1 MTGRG
6 RPKLADLER
15 LKSEAARWASFLF
28 TLRDGQSGFIEKVTG
43 WRRVEGKGFKVRR
56 ATGIVVVKIIPVER
70 KTASKFIRTIQKLK
84 DENWIVFRPTFPDP
98 NAWEQLKRARSAREV
113 QEAAQ
118 SIRRWERHF
127 GPIVV
132 WKELPKAIRCHGID
146 ILKAKMLPNYP
157 KSKRPRSDDK
167 RILFFAKV
175 MAGLTLGIAAATAT
189 KRLGCWSWPK
199 DWAEK
204 PLERLT
210 TQYPMP
216 RGKST

>member
-1 MTGRG
+1 MPGRG

-15 LKSEAARWASFLF
+15 LKSEAAQWASFLF
-28 TLRDGQSGFIEKVTG
+28 ALRDGQSGYIEKVTG
-43 WRRVEGKGFKVRR
+43 WRRVEGKGFRVRK
-56 ATGIVVVKIIPVER
+56 ATGIVVVKIIPVDR
-70 KTASKFIRTIQKLK
+70 KTASKFIQRIKKLRN
-84 DENWIVFRPTFPDP
+84 ENWIVFPPTFPEP
-98 NAWEQLKRARSAREV
+98 HAWEQLKRARSVKEV

-118 SIRRWERHF
+118 NIRRWEQQF

-132 WKELPKAIRCHGID
+132 WRELPKAIRCHGNE
-146 ILKAKMLPNYP
+146 ILKARMLPNYP

-175 MAGLTLGIAAATAT
+175 MAGLTQGIAAATAT
-189 KRLGCWSWPK
+189 KRLGCWSWSK

-216 RGKST
+216 RSKST

>member
-1 MTGRG
+1 M
-6 RPKLADLER
+6 ER

-28 TLRDGQSGFIEKVTG
+28 TLRDGQSGHIEKVTG
-43 WRRVEGKGFKVRR
+43 WRRVGGKGFRVRK
-56 ATGIVVVKIIPVER
+56 ATGIVVAKIIPVER

-84 DENWIVFRPTFPDP
+84 DKNWIVFRATFPDP
-98 NAWEQLKRARSAREV
+98 NAWEQLKRARSVKEV
-113 QEAAQ
+113 QEAAR

-127 GPIVV
+127 GPIAV
-132 WKELPKAIRCHGID
+132 WKELPKTIRCHGNE
-146 ILKAKMLPNYP
+146 ILKAKMLSNYP
-157 KSKRPRSDDK
+157 RSKRARSDDK

-175 MAGLTLGIAAATAT
+175 MAGLTLGIAATTAT

-210 TQYPMP
+210 AQYPIP